1 MPDNVKDLTK
11 NQAMVILN
19 EMFFRHYN
27 INHIPDEKLASNLLK
42 ARMSHHFNFVIKD
55 HRQINN
61 LEGWY
66 ERARSLFSDGKVFD
80 ELFIEKRNCFLTKY
94 EDYLDKIPYQ
104 RHQKRKKGLLK

>member
-19 EMFFRHYN
+19 EMFFRPYN
-27 INHIPDEKLASNLLK
+27 ITHIPDEKLA
-42 ARMSHHFNFVIKD
+42 RMRHHFNFVIKD
-55 HRQINN
+55 HRQINY

-80 ELFIEKRNCFLTKY
+80 ELFLKKRNDVLTEY
-94 EDYLDKIPYQ
+94 EDYLDRIPYQ
-104 RHQKRKKGLLK
+104 IHQKRKKGLLK